1 VKRISVTL
9 DDDLEI
15 ALDAY
20 ISAQEARPSLTAV
33 VQAAIREFLSG
44 RGRLRTMRTRPIKFR
59 ENIKCK
65 K

>member
-1 VKRISVTL
+1 VKRISITL

-20 ISAQEARPSLTAV
+20 ISAQDARPSLTAV
-33 VQAAIREFLSG
+33 VQAAIREFLTG
-44 RGRLRTMRTRPIKFR
+44 RGRSRAAPTRASKLH
-59 ENIKCK
+59 ENIKYK